1 MKNKWPVAIA
11 ALIMLALT
19 WIDTDTGALKKLSPD
34 AIVPVLGI
42 TAVIFLIKTGI
53 LSAVLAAIRK
63 LWEHLRK

>member
-19 WIDTDTGALKKLSPD
+19 WMDTDTGALKILSPD

-42 TAVIFLIKTGI
+42 TAVVFLLKTGI

-63 LWEHLRK
+63 LWEHPRK